1 MPRNVT
7 SALAEPAA
15 AAASSPPRSVR
26 AARAYRIVE
35 AVLLAVAAVFY
46 ALHFVHLKADFPNH
60 SPWPD
65 WAKFTDEGW
74 YGSAAIRH
82 YQLGHWNLPGDF
94 NPAAALPV
102 WPLLEMAVFRFT
114 GVSLAAARALTVVVF
129 GFILLLCYLL
139 LKRWAVSQNVAA
151 NENEN
156 FTVAA
161 SRTSLAPAIA
171 VLLLAVSPFYFAFS
185 RLAILEPML
194 TLLALKGLMLAQY
207 AGAASIAAWRDRKD
221 KRGEP
226 AESHAT
232 TRSRG
237 RAVFWS
243 AALGLLLPVI
253 VLTKTTGLFLFPAV
267 LWMLWAACGYR
278 LRVFLRS
285 AGIVAAVAAASW
297 GGYMLLFIRPH
308 YLLGY
313 RYLFAANG
321 YTGITAATAWPVMQ
335 DTFLGGGFLGATIFW
350 LGVLAVLASLATIAA
365 RRFRGDP
372 LTVSLLLWIFFYAA
386 FLAYHDNLSPRY
398 YQVLG
403 VPLVM
408 LIAMVFDRLWSVA
421 MRPAAMRATPAR
433 AANPADRLLL
443 RLIAG
448 VCGAAIAFAAVRGAA
463 LTVYFVRHPEY
474 TFLSAVNQI
483 RDAVERERAQ
493 DLAQGLPP
501 HPEMVLSISGA
512 SLSLMT
518 GLPSICDDFGTMT
531 LPDRLAAY
539 KPGWFATWN
548 DVEDDKM
555 EALVPMYSL
564 VRVGAYPALDDPD
577 RNLLILY
584 RLDPLESPGQAPPPH
599 RRRSLSVPR
608 RLQTKVGE
616 QPTAKQLQH

>member
-1 MPRNVT
+1 MPRNET
-7 SALAEPAA
+7 SALDEPTA
-15 AAASSPPRSVR
+15 AAASSAPQSVR
-26 AARAYRIVE
+26 AARVLRIVE
-35 AVLLAVAAVFY
+35 AALLVAAAVFY

-94 NPAAALPV
+94 NPAAALPI

-114 GVSLAAARALTVVVF
+114 GVSLAAARALTVAVF
-129 GFILLLCYLL
+129 GFVLLLCYLL
-139 LKRWAVSQNVAA
+139 LKRWAASQNVAA
-151 NENEN
+151 NKNQSV
-156 FTVAA
+156 TTAA
-161 SRTSLAPAIA
+161 SRRSLAPAIA

-185 RLAILEPML
+185 RLAILEPL
-194 TLLALKGLMLAQY
+194 LILLALKGLILAQH
-207 AGAASIAAWRDRKD
+207 AGAASSAAWSNRRD
-221 KRGEP
+221 KR
-226 AESHAT
+226 AESAESCAPAPSR
-232 TRSRG
+232 RS
-237 RAVFWS
+237 ALFWS
-243 AALGLLLPVI
+243 AALGLLLPVM
-253 VLTKTTGLFLFPAV
+253 VLTKTTGLFLFPAI

-278 LRVFLRS
+278 LRVFVRS
-285 AGIVAAVAAASW
+285 AGIAGIVGAAAW

-308 YLLGY
+308 YLLDY

-321 YTGITAATAWPVMQ
+321 YTGITAAAAWPVIQ
-335 DTFLGGGFLGATIFW
+335 ETVLGGGFLGATIFW
-350 LGVLAVLASLATIAA
+350 LGVAAMLASLATIAA

-372 LTVSLLLWIFFYAA
+372 LTVALLLWIFFYAA

-403 VPLVM
+403 VPMVM
-408 LIAMVFDRLWSVA
+408 LIAMVFDHLWSVA
-421 MRPAAMRATPAR
+421 MRPAAMQGSPAR

-443 RLIAG
+443 QLIVG
-448 VCGAAIAFAAVRGAA
+448 VCAAAIVFAAVRGAA
-463 LTVYFVRHPEY
+463 LTAYFVRHPEY
-474 TFLSAVNQI
+474 SYLSAANQI
-483 RDAVERERAQ
+483 RDVVERERAA
-493 DLAQGLPP
+493 DLAQGRPL

-518 GLPSICDDFGTMT
+518 GLPFICDDFGTMT

-539 KPGWFATWN
+539 RPGWFVAWN

-555 EALVPMYSL
+555 EALAPMYRL

-577 RNLLILY
+577 RNILILY
-584 RLDPLESPGQAPPPH
+584 RLDLLQSPGLAPPP
-599 RRRSLSVPR
+599 RRRRTLSVPR

-616 QPTAKQLQH
+616 QPTVQQLRH